1 MPLYMEF
8 HKAQNLSVQNLK
20 EKAEAASDILRGSSV
35 RYLQLWLNEEAGTV
49 FCLIQGPNRAICEA
63 IHKSIYGIDVEGF
76 THVKE
81 CFQIAHDHEVI
92 EYPNNLSRVRHGYFL
107 AVFNTATRNEQIHT
121 ADEFNF
127 RTLSRTIIE
136 ARSGICVDVD
146 HSQCVQA
153 CFSSALNALDCAV
166 EIQSKLLASH
176 IEKFRIALLPAFM
189 PKDDS
194 QHDLS
199 FCRANQMQS
208 ISSDSVLIVASQ
220 LQQTLGN
227 LKRLSTHIRVLS
239 AQEEAFLDLLFRIM
253 TNHLQDD
260 RFNVDGL
267 SKYAGISRPQLYRR
281 VHTLTGRSPNS
292 FMRDLRMERALDLLR
307 QRNKNICE
315 IAFEVGYANPSY
327 FARTFAQKYGCT
339 PSVFMST
346 L

>member
-8 HKAQNLSVQNLK
+8 HKAQNLSVQSLK

-92 EYPNNLSRVRHGYFL
+92 GYPNNLSRIPNGYFL
-107 AVFNTATRNEQIHT
+107 AVFDTTARKEQSEITH
-121 ADEFNF
+121 EFNF
-127 RTLSRTIIE
+127 RSLSRTIIQ
-136 ARSGICVDVD
+136 AHSGIFVDID
-146 HSQCVQA
+146 RSECIQA
-153 CFSSALNALDCAV
+153 CFSSALNALECAV
-166 EIQSKLLASH
+166 EIQASLLASH
-176 IEKFRIALLPAFM
+176 NEKFRMALLPNFVL
-189 PKDDS
+189 KEDG

-199 FCRANQMQS
+199 FCRASQMQS
-208 ISSDSVLIVASQ
+208 IAADSVLIVASQ
-220 LQQTLGN
+220 LQQTLRN

-239 AQEEAFLDLLFRIM
+239 AQEETFLDLLFRIM

-267 SKYAGISRPQLYRR
+267 AKYAGISRPQLYRR

-292 FMRDLRMERALDLLR
+292 FIRDLRMQRALELLR

-327 FARTFAQKYGCT
+327 FARTFALKYGCT
-339 PSVFMST
+339 PSVFMTTS
-346 L
+346 